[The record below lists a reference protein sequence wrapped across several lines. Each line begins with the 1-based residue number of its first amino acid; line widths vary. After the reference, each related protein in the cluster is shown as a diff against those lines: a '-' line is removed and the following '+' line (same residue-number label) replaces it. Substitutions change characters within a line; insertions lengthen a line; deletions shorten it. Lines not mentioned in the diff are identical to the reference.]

1 MQRRGKSD
9 LLISNGNSY
18 VKTLAVLWP
27 IQINRVVSLP
37 FILDLYQCHVSHHI
51 MHLQAQP
58 RGPRLNRNAE
68 LSSYTFKT
76 DLKQILFREKKIK
89 LKKKSATTKQT
100 KTGN

>member
-1 MQRRGKSD
+1 
-9 LLISNGNSY
+9 
-18 VKTLAVLWP
+18 
-27 IQINRVVSLP
+27 
-37 FILDLYQCHVSHHI
+37 